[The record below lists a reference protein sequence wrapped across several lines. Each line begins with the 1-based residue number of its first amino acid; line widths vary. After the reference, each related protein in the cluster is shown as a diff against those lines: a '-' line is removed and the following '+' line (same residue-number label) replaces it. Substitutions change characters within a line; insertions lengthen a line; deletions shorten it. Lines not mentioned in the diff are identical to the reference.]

1 VQACPALSVL
11 KTIVPVSATSDL
23 YKYDFRNGVH
33 ILVQWLRV
41 QHLLLAAD
49 GRESAV
55 D

>member
-11 KTIVPVSATSDL
+11 KTIVPVSASDL